1 MTEAGRREW
10 ETYKQYSHAVT
21 SLFSQ
26 REQGGHDTVGAV
38 ARDQVGY
45 ISYSWQPS
53 FANVSQWPKKAPT
66 RAFSLFKG

>member
-38 ARDQVGY
+38 ARDQVGDGGKN
-45 ISYSWQPS
+45 WQRS
-53 FANVSQWPKKAPT
+53 FANE
-66 RAFSLFKG
+66 

>member
-1 MTEAGRREW
+1 MICPPSRSPERDRVGADYLVTEAGRREW

-38 ARDQVGY
+38 ARDQVGD
-45 ISYSWQPS
+45 
-53 FANVSQWPKKAPT
+53 
-66 RAFSLFKG
+66 GG